1 MKTRLFRSLIVAAI
15 FTLGLLLKP
24 INLNATSCVLV
35 NVGET
40 KNASYALFEAC
51 GDTVYVYGELVVI
64 GNIDLT
70 DLPPI
75 TLIVD
80 AHSPGDTAMIRF
92 PTGTNNLRL
101 PENSV
106 LILANGGYLEGDPA
120 CSNTDRIF
128 IGSLSYARCKGI
140 GNAEYEFDD
149 LNSRGGSIRT
159 TITASPNELCLEESG
174 FNVKST
180 VAGGFEE
187 DRIIRLWVT
196 PPGGSEILVYEDDDV
211 FDIDFEYNETA
222 DLGLGSYKYSL
233 PGDYILRTRSQDN
246 LGFWHDASVT
256 VKVYPLP
263 EATFTG
269 SLGACISTT
278 LTPDALTGATTYFQG
293 TNDDG
298 FDESVTGPVVI
309 EASGTYYF
317 RAKSDF
323 GCWGPSVPAEVV
335 IDNSEGG
342 ETNTTDNNVCLGSEV
357 MIELDN
363 YSGTIKRWEKEM
375 PRGSGSWVHIANTT
389 DELYDTPSSSGI
401 YRYRALVEGA
411 ICPEVYSDATD
422 IYVNSPDGILEADGM
437 GECEVNNEEW
447 IHLFDFASNK
457 IIASVQN
464 TSAQNL
470 GVVSASVFYHS
481 DPRLITGEGHC
492 GVETQA
498 VMNRNFVINS
508 EIKPDEPVRVR
519 FYFTDE
525 ELGKLINASITSR
538 DTEGALSVPFGDPTG
553 CEDNDDVLSINHLAV
568 TQIHFEDETERSLY
582 ENGEFDAGIGR
593 FILHHDFAIT
603 NSGTGNANFSANFVE
618 ITVTEFSEFWIHGT
632 ESGYPLP
639 VELLSFE
646 ATAVNNEY
654 IKLNWSTATEI
665 NNDGFEV
672 QKSTDGINFTKIGWV
687 KGMGNT
693 TNKQDYLF
701 NDMEPFD
708 GVNYYRLKQIDY
720 NGDFEYSP
728 IVAATITSNGG
739 FQMADLYPNPARDI
753 INLDLMMHN
762 FGNIKYTVYNT
773 IGQPVLVETG
783 VMTKGKN
790 TVQINT
796 ANLPAGTYML
806 TVEQADK
813 VETKRFVVFR

>member
-1 MKTRLFRSLIVAAI
+1 MKTRLSRSLIVAAI

-40 KNASYALFEAC
+40 KNASYALFEEC

-269 SLGACISTT
+269 SLEACISTT
-278 LTPDALTGATTYFQG
+278 LTPGALTGATTYFQG

-323 GCWGPSVPAEVV
+323 GCWGPSVPAVVV

-342 ETNTTDNNVCLGSEV
+342 VTNASDENVCLGSTVEITLSV
-357 MIELDN
+357 YTGDIL
-363 YSGTIKRWEKEM
+363 KWERETSI
-375 PRGSGSWVHIANTT
+375 GSGVWVDIANTT
-389 DELYDTPSSSGI
+389 PLLEDVPPSSGS

-422 IYVNSPDGILEADGM
+422 INVNSPDGILEADGM

-470 GVVSASVFYHS
+470 GKVTANLNWNGGNAFTVLA
-481 DPRLITGEGHC
+481 TGHC
-492 GVETQA
+492 TQQQA
-498 VMNRNFVINS
+498 VMNRVF
-508 EIKPDEPVRVR
+508 EITPETQPDPAVPVRVR
-519 FYFTDE
+519 LYFTDA
-525 ELGKLINASITSR
+525 ELQGLIDLA
-538 DTEGALSVPFGDPTG
+538 GCGDPNG
-553 CEDNDDVLSINHLAV
+553 CANNDDVCGIDDVRV
-568 TQIHFEDETERSLY
+568 TKISGGIRKLLY
-582 ENGEFDAGIGR
+582 PTYGS
-593 FILHHDFAIT
+593 DFGVHYAE
-603 NSGTGNANFSANFVE
+603 VE
-618 ITVTEFSEFWIHGT
+618 IDGFSEFWLHG
-632 ESGYPLP
+632 SQHGVPLP

-701 NDMEPFD
+701 NDMEAFD

-728 IVAATITSNGG
+728 IVAATIRSNGG

-762 FGNIKYTVYNT
+762 LGNIKYTVYNT